1 MSVALRLYEQLTD
14 AGEDKA
20 RARLIAEAF
29 EALESRYPQLSDVA
43 TQANLR
49 ETELRLQKEIEAIRL
64 EIKQVEGKLRL
75 EIEAV
80 RLEIK
85 QVEGQLQKEIK
96 EVEGRLQKEINEV
109 EGRLQKEIKEVE
121 GRLQKEI
128 ESLRLE
134 IKNVEVR
141 LTQAI
146 HRQTVW
152 VVLAVGGVTGLIR
165 WLDVLLK

>member
-1 MSVALRLYEQLTD
+1 MGLALRLYEQLTD

-29 EALESRYPQLSDVA
+29 ETLESRYPQLSDVA

-49 ETELRLQKEIEAIRL
+49 ETELRLQKEI
-64 EIKQVEGKLRL
+64 
-75 EIEAV
+75 
-80 RLEIK
+80 
-85 QVEGQLQKEIK
+85 
-96 EVEGRLQKEINEV
+96 
-109 EGRLQKEIKEVE
+109 KEVE

-128 ESLRLE
+128 ESVRLEIKEVEGRLRLEIEAVRLE

-165 WLDVLLK
+165 WLDVVLR

>member
-1 MSVALRLYEQLTD
+1 MGVALKLYEQLTD

-29 EALESRYPQLSDVA
+29 EALESRYPQLSDMA

-49 ETELRLQKEIEAIRL
+49 ETELRLQKEIKEVEGRLQKEIKEVEGKLRL
-64 EIKQVEGKLRL
+64 EIKEVEGRLQKEIKEVEGKLRL

-85 QVEGQLQKEIK
+85 E
-96 EVEGRLQKEINEV
+96 
-109 EGRLQKEIKEVE
+109 
-121 GRLQKEI
+121 
-128 ESLRLE
+128 
-134 IKNVEVR
+134 VEVR

>member
-1 MSVALRLYEQLTD
+1 MGVALRLYEQLTD

-43 TQANLR
+43 TQGNLR
-49 ETELRLQKEIEAIRL
+49 ETELRLQKEIKEVEGKLQR
-64 EIKQVEGKLRL
+64 EIKEVEGKLRL

-85 QVEGQLQKEIK
+85 
-96 EVEGRLQKEINEV
+96 EVEGRLQKEIRE
-109 EGRLQKEIKEVE
+109 L
-121 GRLQKEI
+121 
-128 ESLRLE
+128 
-134 IKNVEVR
+134 EVR

-152 VVLAVGGVTGLIR
+152 IVLAIGGVTGLIR
-165 WLDVLLK
+165 WMDVVLK

>member
-1 MSVALRLYEQLTD
+1 MGVALKLYEQLTD

-29 EALESRYPQLSDVA
+29 EALESRYPQRSDVA

-49 ETELRLQKEIEAIRL
+49 ETELRLQKEI
-64 EIKQVEGKLRL
+64 
-75 EIEAV
+75 
-80 RLEIK
+80 
-85 QVEGQLQKEIK
+85 
-96 EVEGRLQKEINEV
+96 
-109 EGRLQKEIKEVE
+109 KEVE

-128 ESLRLE
+128 ESVRLEIKEVEGKLRLEIEAVRLE

-165 WLDVLLK
+165 WLDVVLR

>member
-1 MSVALRLYEQLTD
+1 MGVALRLYEQLTD

-29 EALESRYPQLSDVA
+29 ETLESRYPQLSDIA

-49 ETELRLQKEIEAIRL
+49 ETELRLQKEI
-64 EIKQVEGKLRL
+64 K
-75 EIEAV
+75 
-80 RLEIK
+80 
-85 QVEGQLQKEIK
+85 
-96 EVEGRLQKEINEV
+96 EV

-121 GRLQKEI
+121 GKLQKEI
-128 ESLRLE
+128 KEVEGKLQKEIKEVEGRLRIEIEAVRLE

-165 WLDVLLK
+165 WLDVVLR